1 MSFLQSVIPHSFLPP
16 FTHSFIHFSYSFH
29 HLLVRYLIFNINS
42 FNASINSF
50 IHPFKVRF
58 HIFLFNDCAEV
69 LLTGHQMLNCTY
81 MRDLRTQEYV
91 GIEEANLQPNKKIRT
106 FVSCSC
112 FFASLSICLL
122 FLDAIFSSSR
132 RRWRSLVSA
141 RLFSMATRCC
151 SCSARI
157 FRLSSS
163 DIATWDAR
171 SRLPI

>member
-1 MSFLQSVIPHSFLPP
+1 MYSTFIHPSNYPSTIHPSIHSFVCSFVRSFIHSFIHTFLHSCHSFSQSFLIPP

-132 RRWRSLVSA
+132 RR
-141 RLFSMATRCC
+141 
-151 SCSARI
+151 
-157 FRLSSS
+157 
-163 DIATWDAR
+163 
-171 SRLPI
+171 